1 MNIKSSSFDA
11 PMMNEKKKTKVAQ
24 QNVLIISQLV
34 KRENRDVVKCPRA
47 LERVLNRYAVWSFFL
62 KQPNGKFLE
71 KGRSKDAKISK
82 KCGHIT
88 TSFIL
93 FYYQE
98 HQTTQTRGP

>member
-47 LERVLNRYAVWSFFL
+47 LERVLNRYAVWS
-62 KQPNGKFLE
+62 
-71 KGRSKDAKISK
+71 IS
-82 KCGHIT
+82 
-88 TSFIL
+88 
-93 FYYQE
+93 
-98 HQTTQTRGP
+98 